1 MVMVMYLQMEKI
13 LDFLII
19 QMLVVKHMIFVWR
32 IFQQEKNEKDF

>member
-1 MVMVMYLQMEKI
+1 MVMVMYLRMEKI

-19 QMLVVKHMIFVWR
+19 QMLAVKLMIFVWR

>member
-1 MVMVMYLQMEKI
+1 MAMVMYLRMEKI

-19 QMLVVKHMIFVWR
+19 QMLVVKLMIFVWR

>member
-19 QMLVVKHMIFVWR
+19 QMLVVKLMIFVWR